1 MEKSTEVDG
10 AVPAM
15 QDAMEAVRSQA
26 EAVARSQAGSIIAS
40 TVPLLNDVASLL
52 VRAHDEGQR
61 SITGGPTVPD
71 PSLLTQRFSDPLVC
85 TTGGTEAQ
93 AVAAALQSFCEK
105 RTRDSDD
112 SWEDDTP
119 HSTVKSV
126 DGTSHQYPFG
136 SQMQRQ
142 QAAVLTSGGVLT
154 SDTLTYGLTLNQ
166 HNELVP
172 HGGRVEE
179 KRQQLEA
186 SAEAERLQ
194 AFEKLPEAER
204 QQAFREQ
211 YPDGT
216 PPARNTRR
224 CLHYLRMIAQLQRR
238 LSATCSHRAEH
249 FRSKTS

>member
-1 MEKSTEVDG
+1 
-10 AVPAM
+10 
-15 QDAMEAVRSQA
+15 
-26 EAVARSQAGSIIAS
+26 
-40 TVPLLNDVASLL
+40 
-52 VRAHDEGQR
+52 
-61 SITGGPTVPD
+61 
-71 PSLLTQRFSDPLVC
+71 
-85 TTGGTEAQ
+85 
-93 AVAAALQSFCEK
+93 
-105 RTRDSDD
+105 
-112 SWEDDTP
+112 
-119 HSTVKSV
+119 
-126 DGTSHQYPFG
+126 
-136 SQMQRQ
+136 MQRQ

-216 PPARNTRR
+216 PHCPEHPSLSSLPR
-224 CLHYLRMIAQLQRR
+224 RMIAQLQRR
-238 LSATCSHRAEH
+238 LSPTCSHRAEH

>member
-1 MEKSTEVDG
+1 MPRRTL
-10 AVPAM
+10 VPAM

-26 EAVARSQAGSIIAS
+26 EAVARSQAGSIVAS

-61 SITGGPTVPD
+61 SITSGPTVPD
-71 PSLLTQRFSDPLVC
+71 PSLLTPRFSDPLVC

-93 AVAAALQSFCEK
+93 AVAAAHQSFREK
-105 RTRDSDD
+105 RTRGSDD
-112 SWEDDTP
+112 SWEDGTP
-119 HSTVKSV
+119 HLTVKSV

-142 QAAVLTSGGVLT
+142 QVAVLTSGGVLT

-194 AFEKLPEAER
+194 AFEKLLGTELTEAAVNRQVGAER
-204 QQAFREQ
+204 VVAGLTAQSPRVEIGVASGDPYLGEVDPHGSEVIQ
-211 YPDGT
+211 YSLP
-216 PPARNTRR
+216 
-224 CLHYLRMIAQLQRR
+224 
-238 LSATCSHRAEH
+238 SA
-249 FRSKTS
+249 